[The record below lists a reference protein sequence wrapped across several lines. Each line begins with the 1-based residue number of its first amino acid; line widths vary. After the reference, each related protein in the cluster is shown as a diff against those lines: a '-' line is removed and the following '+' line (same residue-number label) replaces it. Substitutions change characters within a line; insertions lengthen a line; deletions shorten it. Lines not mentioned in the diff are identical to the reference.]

1 MNERS
6 KTNKEIFEQKYPS
19 KELAQ
24 SPITCAEAIGY
35 LEALIQYLPSEE
47 KWVHTKKMEL
57 LLMLMFFALDW
68 GTYMW
73 QEFNTGL
80 TDSISEVMKIIDD
93 ALCYGFEFKVE
104 NHKLYFREV
113 A

>member
-1 MNERS
+1 
-6 KTNKEIFEQKYPS
+6 
-19 KELAQ
+19 
-24 SPITCAEAIGY
+24 
-35 LEALIQYLPSEE
+35 
-47 KWVHTKKMEL
+47 
-57 LLMLMFFALDW
+57 
-68 GTYMW
+68 MW

-80 TDSISEVMKIIDD
+80 ADNLTETMKIIED